1 MPLSDPRLPQ
11 VFALVSLVSGG
22 LVGCGASPQVA
33 ASPNA
38 TGSAAPAATPAATAP
53 PSSAAL
59 RVRAKTSFGVLP
71 SAPASPPEQV
81 ALGRRLFFETRVS
94 ADGKIGC
101 VSCHLPA
108 RFGTDGLPKARG
120 VFEREN
126 PRNSP
131 TVFNAAY
138 QTAEH
143 WRADRDSVE
152 DQARRALLG
161 KPSFGNATEEE
172 ALGRLRALPAPYP
185 EAFRRAFPSDPEPVS
200 IQNWGTALGVYER
213 SLVTPGPFDAF
224 LNGDEKALSASA
236 RAGLAAFMDEGCVQC
251 HDGPLLG
258 GNALRKFGVVAAYA
272 PLTRSSPIDD
282 GRFDVTKDESD
293 RYVFKVAA
301 LRNVARTA
309 PYFHDGSVATLPEA
323 IAIMAQTQ
331 LGKRLSADRAGTI
344 ASFLEA
350 LTGPVP
356 ATFSPPP

>member
-1 MPLSDPRLPQ
+1 MDVSATPKSQ
-11 VFALVSLVSGG
+11 VFALVSLS
-22 LVGCGASPQVA
+22 LLAGCAARPPSPPPANA
-33 ASPNA
+33 AVP
-38 TGSAAPAATPAATAP
+38 GVAAPAASANAGALLARAKASFGTLPTA
-53 PSSAAL
+53 AAL
-59 RVRAKTSFGVLP
+59 
-71 SAPASPPEQV
+71 PAEQV
-81 ALGRRLFFETRVS
+81 TLGRRLFFEPRVS

-108 RFGTDGLPKARG
+108 RYATDGLPRARG

-185 EAFRRAFPSDPEPVS
+185 DEFHRAFPSDPEPVS
-200 IQNWGTALGVYER
+200 IRNFGTALGAYER
-213 SLVTPGPFDAF
+213 TLVTPGPFDAF
-224 LNGDEKALSASA
+224 LTGEDKALSASA
-236 RAGLAAFMDEGCVQC
+236 RAGLTAFMDEGCVQC

-258 GNALRKFGVVAAYA
+258 GTALRKFGIDVEYA
-272 PLTRSSPIDD
+272 PLTHSNPVDT
-282 GRFDVTKDESD
+282 GRFDVTKDEAD
-293 RYVFKVAA
+293 RYVFKVAP

-309 PYFHDGSVATLPEA
+309 PYFHDGSVATLPDA
-323 IAIMAQTQ
+323 VAIMAQTQ
-331 LGKRLSADRAGTI
+331 LGKRLPAERIDAI
-344 ASFLEA
+344 VVFLES

>member
-1 MPLSDPRLPQ
+1 LA
-11 VFALVSLVSGG
+11 VASLVA
-22 LVGCGASPQVA
+22 LAGCA
-33 ASPNA
+33 ANRQPAPEAN
-38 TGSAAPAATPAATAP
+38 APAAGVPAQAA
-53 PSSAAL
+53 SANADAL
-59 RVRAKTSFGVLP
+59 RGRAKASFGTLPSVPVLP
-71 SAPASPPEQV
+71 VEQV
-81 ALGRRLFFETRVS
+81 ALGRRLFFEPRVS

-108 RFGTDGLPKARG
+108 LHATDGLPRARG

-138 QTAEH
+138 QKAEH

-185 EAFRRAFPSDPEPVS
+185 DEFHRAFPGDPEPVS
-200 IQNWGTALGVYER
+200 IRNWGTAIGAYER
-213 SLVTPGPFDAF
+213 TLVTPGPFDAF
-224 LNGDEKALSASA
+224 LTGDDKALSAGA
-236 RAGLAAFMDEGCVQC
+236 RAGLTAFMDEGCVQC
-251 HDGPLLG
+251 HDGALLG
-258 GNALRKFGVVAAYA
+258 GSALRKFGVAAEYA
-272 PLTRSSPIDD
+272 PLTHSNPVDT
-282 GRFDVTKDESD
+282 GRFDITKDEAD
-293 RYVFKVAA
+293 RYVFKVAP

-323 IAIMAQTQ
+323 VAIMAQTQ
-331 LGKRLSADRAGTI
+331 LGKRLPAERIDAI
-344 ASFLEA
+344 VVFLES

-356 ATFSPPP
+356 ATFSPPR

>member
-1 MPLSDPRLPQ
+1 M
-11 VFALVSLVSGG
+11 ALL
-22 LVGCGASPQVA
+22 A
-33 ASPNA
+33 
-38 TGSAAPAATPAATAP
+38 
-53 PSSAAL
+53 
-59 RVRAKTSFGVLP
+59 RARASFGVLP
-71 SAPASPPEQV
+71 AVPALPSEQV

-108 RFGTDGLPKARG
+108 RWGTDGLPRSRG

-126 PRNSP
+126 PRNAP
-131 TVFNAAY
+131 TIFNAAY
-138 QTAEH
+138 QSAEH

-161 KPSFGNATEEE
+161 KPSFGNASEDE

-185 EAFRRAFPSDPEPVS
+185 DAFRRAFPGEQDPVS
-200 IQNWGTALGVYER
+200 IQNWGAAIGAYER
-213 SLVTPGPFDAF
+213 TLLTPGPFDAF
-224 LNGDEKALSASA
+224 LNGDANALGSAA
-236 RAGLAAFMDEGCVQC
+236 RAGLAAFMDEGCAQC

-258 GNALRKFGVVAAYA
+258 GDALRKFGIHADYA
-272 PLTRSSPIDD
+272 PLTHSDPLDN
-282 GRFDVTKDESD
+282 GRFDVTKNEAD
-293 RYVFKVAA
+293 RFVFKIAA

-323 IAIMAQTQ
+323 IAIMGEAQ
-331 LGKRLSADRAGTI
+331 LGKHLTPERIGAI

-356 ATFSPPP
+356 ETFAPPR